1 MTKEEIQEAKMIS
14 QEAVTDVM
22 RSPVQ
27 TDEVEAAVLLLPKA
41 LDALEEAHREI
52 VRLEEMSL
60 AGTDV
65 LRCPDCKRI
74 AEDNVNCEHCGAKL
88 RPWFAVNAVALGES
102 TT

>member
-1 MTKEEIQEAKMIS
+1 MTKEEIRDVIRKLNSNTMTSYEASYI
-14 QEAVTDVM
+14 
-22 RSPVQ
+22 
-27 TDEVEAAVLLLPKA
+27 LPQA
-41 LDALEEAHREI
+41 LDALEEARREI
-52 VRLEEMSL
+52 KRLEEMSL

-88 RPWFAVNAVALGES
+88 RPWFAVNAVTLGES

>member
-1 MTKEEIQEAKMIS
+1 MTKEEIQEARK
-14 QEAVTDVM
+14 V
-22 RSPVQ
+22 RY
-27 TDEVEAAVLLLPKA
+27 DEQAAYSARVYHDYCERALGLLPRA
-41 LDALEEAHREI
+41 LDALEEARREI
-52 VRLEEMSL
+52 KRLEEMSL

-88 RPWFAVNAVALGES
+88 RPWFAVNAVTLGES